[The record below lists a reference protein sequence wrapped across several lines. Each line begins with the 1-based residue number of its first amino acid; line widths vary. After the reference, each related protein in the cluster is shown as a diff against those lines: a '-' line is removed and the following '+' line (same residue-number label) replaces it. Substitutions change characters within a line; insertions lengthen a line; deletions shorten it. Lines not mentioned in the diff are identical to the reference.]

1 MTLFR
6 TKDRRYSP
14 RKRVIS
20 SVRISHQL
28 FGELDGRSRD
38 ISDAGLYVFAQQ
50 LPNLPK
56 GAHVSLQLMDSS
68 NPFIFF
74 NTRVVRMSTNGVGLA
89 IVDYEV
95 DGERFSL
102 EELKRQWEVAYPNYY
117 VSN

>member
-1 MTLFR
+1 MIFR
-6 TKDRRYSP
+6 TKDRRLSP

-20 SVRISHQL
+20 SVRVSHQL

-38 ISDAGLYVFAQQ
+38 ISDAGLYVVSPN

-74 NTRVVRMSTNGVGLA
+74 NTRVVRVSNNGIGLA

-95 DGERFSL
+95 DGERFRL
-102 EELKRQWEVAYPNYY
+102 DELKRQWEVAYPNYFTA
-117 VSN
+117 N

>member
-1 MTLFR
+1 MIFR

-20 SVRISHQL
+20 SIRISHQL
-28 FGELDGRSRD
+28 FGEVDGRSRD
-38 ISDAGLYVFAQQ
+38 ISDAGLYVVAQD
-50 LPNLPK
+50 LPSLPK

-74 NTRVVRMSTNGVGLA
+74 NTRVVRVSNNGIGLA

-95 DGERFSL
+95 DGERFRL
-102 EELKRQWEVAYPNYY
+102 DELKRQWEVAYPNYY
-117 VSN
+117 ATK

>member
-1 MTLFR
+1 MIFG
-6 TKDRRYSP
+6 TKERRLSA

-20 SVRISHQL
+20 SVRISHHL

-38 ISDAGLYVFAQQ
+38 ISDAGLYVVTPK
-50 LPNLPK
+50 LPTLPK

-74 NTRVVRMSTNGVGLA
+74 NTRVVRTNNNGIGLA

-95 DGERFSL
+95 DGERFNL
-102 EELKRQWEVAYPNYY
+102 DELKRQWVVAYPNYY
-117 VSN
+117 NSN

>member
-1 MTLFR
+1 MIFS

-28 FGELDGRSRD
+28 FGEVDGRSRD
-38 ISDAGLYVFAQQ
+38 ISDAGLYIFAQNV
-50 LPNLPK
+50 PNLPK

-74 NTRVVRMSTNGVGLA
+74 NTRVVRICNNGIGLA

-95 DGERFSL
+95 DGERFNL

-117 VSN
+117 ASN